1 MAKNKVKPPGDGAS
15 IGHNSASDARL
26 QSFIQRVE
34 NLNAE
39 KAKLADDTKEV
50 FQEAADAGYDTGIIR
65 SIIKARKMTPEQLE
79 ERKHMMAVYMKAIGM
94 LADTPL
100 GQAAMEAA
108 AGAMH

>member
-1 MAKNKVKPPGDGAS
+1 MAAKKKAGDGAS

-26 QSFIQRVE
+26 QSFVQRVE
-34 NLNAE
+34 RLNEE
-39 KAKLADDTKEV
+39 KSKLGDDIKEV

-79 ERKHMMAVYMKAIGM
+79 ERKHIMAVYMKAIGM

-100 GQAAMEAA
+100 GEAALEAA